1 MVKTASAKPLLYPVA
16 HLDDLGQRS
25 KHALVGHELCLG
37 ALKLHGDGGRGG
49 TAPAAVAVQLERA
62 EAQLV
67 ADEGV
72 FGSLTKVVEMG
83 HGVK

>member
-1 MVKTASAKPLLYPVA
+1 MA
-16 HLDDLGQRS
+16 HLDDLSQRS
-25 KHALVGHELCLG
+25 KHALVGQELRLG
-37 ALKLHGDGGRGG
+37 TLQLHGNGGRGG
-49 TAPAAVAVQLERA
+49 AAPAAVAVQLDRA

>member
-1 MVKTASAKPLLYPVA
+1 
-16 HLDDLGQRS
+16 
-25 KHALVGHELCLG
+25 
-37 ALKLHGDGGRGG
+37 
-49 TAPAAVAVQLERA
+49 VQLQRA

-83 HGVK
+83 HGIK